1 MGECFGLILFLIVA
15 AVIGWFADLIV
26 PGKMP
31 YGWIGGIVAAIIG
44 GLLGGVLLGRW
55 GPWVGGPGFAY
66 YIIPGL
72 IGTIIVA
79 FLVRFLLGQ
88 TGRRSL

>member
-1 MGECFGLILFLIVA
+1 MQCIGLIVFLVVA

-31 YGWIGGIVAAIIG
+31 YGWIGGIVAAILG
-44 GLLGGVLLGRW
+44 GFLGGVLFGGF
-55 GPWVGGPGFAY
+55 GPWVGGPGFVY

-79 FLVRFLLGQ
+79 FIARLLMGNM
-88 TGRRSL
+88 GRRSL